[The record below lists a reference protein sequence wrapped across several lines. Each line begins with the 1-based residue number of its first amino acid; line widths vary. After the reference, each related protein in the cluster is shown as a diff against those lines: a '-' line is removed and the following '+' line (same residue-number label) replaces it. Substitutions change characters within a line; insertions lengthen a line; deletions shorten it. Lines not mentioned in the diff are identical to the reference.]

1 MKRISVSALRENLDR
16 HLDEVLTDRKALVV
30 TEGPSEP
37 VVILPLADLKALRET
52 LHLLSTP
59 ANAEHLRK
67 SIAELDAGR

>member
-1 MKRISVSALRENLDR
+1 MKRISVSEFRDHLANR
-16 HLDEVLTDRKALVV
+16 LDEVLADRTALVV
-30 TEGPSEP
+30 KGLSEP

-59 ANAEHLRK
+59 ANAEHLRN